1 MEHFTCD
8 ALSFQNPVLSGTNI
22 YGILRAGRALGTE
35 SIILSA
41 PHLSHGSDNSYGIAT
56 MMALANYFKSKTKFG
71 GCYSCWAKSKTFYY
85 LHSAKNYW
93 AKDIIFLVTSHDEVG
108 MQAWIDSYMG
118 LHSPS
123 KREICFP
130 PSLPSSPCA

>member
-1 MEHFTCD
+1 LE
-8 ALSFQNPVLSGTNI
+8 AAI
-22 YGILRAGRALGTE
+22 AAGQRVQL
-35 SIILSA
+35 
-41 PHLSHGSDNSYGIAT
+41 
-56 MMALANYFKSKTKFG
+56 
-71 GCYSCWAKSKTFYY
+71 FYY

-123 KREICFP
+123 KREIA
-130 PSLPSSPCA
+130 SLPPFLLSLCLTEVFVITVC